1 MNISKQDRKI
11 VIEDRD
17 TTVTNNIGEK
27 VPTPWTTFL
36 TTYAKVQGAG
46 GREQLEAD
54 KDTATVKRRFKIRFF
69 AGIDETMRIVYD
81 GKNYDIESIQELD
94 REGLW
99 ITATYKK

>member
-1 MNISKQDRKI
+1 MITKSVSI
-11 VIEDRD
+11 LI
-17 TTVTNNIGEK
+17 TV
-27 VPTPWTTFL
+27 PWTTFL

>member
-1 MNISKQDRKI
+1 MNINKLDRKI
-11 VIEDRD
+11 IIQERD
-17 TTVTNNIGEK
+17 TDVVTNDVGE
-27 VPTPWTTFL
+27 VIPTWTTFL
-36 TTYAKVQGAG
+36 TTYAHIQRAG

-81 GKNYDIESIQELD
+81 SKNYDIETIQELD